1 MRHLLG
7 ALFGL
12 VLVSAPVMAQSSPLA
27 ARYDPDIPSAQT
39 ALGHEFGAEI
49 TPPEQAIDYLRAL
62 EAAAPDRV
70 RVVDYATSWEGR
82 PLAYAIIAN
91 ADTMARL
98 DTIQADIQRLAD
110 PRGLAADARER
121 LIASTPA
128 VVWLSYGVHGD
139 EISSTDAGLRTAYHL
154 LASRNDVGVD
164 RILDQ
169 TIVIIDPTQNPDGRA
184 RFLNSF
190 TAARGLQPD
199 ENRFTAE
206 HDQPWPGGRPNHY
219 LFDMNRDWF
228 AMTQPETRGRVAA
241 MLEWRPMVVVD
252 AHEMGGDSSY
262 FFAPSAE
269 PFNPHVVQSQRDAQ
283 DLIGRNHARWFDR
296 LGYDYFTREVFDA
309 FYPGY
314 GDMWP
319 TLQGAVAMTYEQ
331 ASARGLVWR
340 RRDGSLLSYA
350 DAVEHHY
357 VASLSTAE
365 VVAANRERFVRD
377 FTEFRASAA
386 NDTTGPQS
394 VLLDLGSNR
403 WGAERLARSLVA
415 QGIEVGRIDGPVSAC
430 GARFEDGAFEVR
442 FNQPA
447 GRLARTL
454 LEDTTELPADFMRE
468 QESRR
473 ARGLGAELYDVTAW
487 SLPLMH
493 NVRSVTCSRPAGL
506 TSEAVAAD
514 DAIASTGSNAGAA
527 WGYAIA
533 WEDAGQA
540 RLVAALVAAGVPARS
555 SDVAFRIGERS
566 FPRGSVVVPR
576 HGAPANL
583 DSLIARFAGEIGA
596 RYVGLESSWV
606 DEGPNPGSEN
616 FMDVPAPRIAMLWD
630 DGTDSTSAGATRYV
644 LEQRYGIPV
653 SVIRTGSLGRAD
665 LSLFDVV
672 ILPEQGRTGY
682 STVLGSSGSAQL
694 TRFVRAG
701 GVLVGLGDATR
712 WMADPEVALVP
723 ARRERAA
730 DTARPAAAPDQAVV
744 DAVVLASADELDA
757 VQAEQGAM
765 PAYSPGALL
774 HVEAN
779 PDAWMSAGYSRG
791 AAVLVTGSDIYAPIS
806 RDEADTAMRF
816 AGPDDVVAGG
826 YMWAESVSQIAY
838 KPFLISN
845 SMGSGQVIAFTQA
858 PTTRAYLDGLDLL
871 LLNAVLLGPAH
882 SRGMRQGR

>member
-1 MRHLLG
+1 MKHLFN
-7 ALFGL
+7 ALLFL
-12 VLVSAPVMAQSSPLA
+12 VLASTPALAQPSPLN
-27 ARYDPDIPSAQT
+27 ARYDPDTPTAQT
-39 ALGHEFGAEI
+39 VLGHEFGAEI
-49 TPPEQAIDYLRAL
+49 TPPDQAIAYLRAL
-62 EAAAPDRV
+62 QAAAPDRI

-82 PLAYAIIAN
+82 QLAYAIIAKPQ
-91 ADTMARL
+91 TMARL
-98 DTIQADIQRLAD
+98 DEVQADLQRLAD
-110 PRGLAADARER
+110 PRGLSAEARDR

-154 LASRNDVGVD
+154 LASRNDASVD
-164 RILDQ
+164 QILDQ

-206 HDQPWPGGRPNHY
+206 HDQPWPGGRSNHY

-241 MLEWRPMVVVD
+241 MLQWRPMVVVD

-283 DLIGRNHARWFDR
+283 DLIGRNHGRWFDR
-296 LGYDYFTREVFDA
+296 FGYDYFTREIFDA

-340 RRDGSLLSYA
+340 RRDGSLLTYGEG
-350 DAVEHHY
+350 VEHHF

-365 VVAANRERFVRD
+365 VVAVNRERFVRD
-377 FTEFRASAA
+377 YVNFRASAA
-386 NDTTGPQS
+386 SDQSGPQA
-394 VLLDLGSNR
+394 VLLDLASNR
-403 WGAERLARSLVA
+403 WGTERLARSLVA
-415 QGIEVGRIDGPVSAC
+415 QGIEVSRVDGPVSAC
-430 GARFEDGAFEVR
+430 GTRFEAGAFEIR

-454 LEDTTELPADFMRE
+454 LEDTTALPRDFLAE

-473 ARGLGAELYDVTAW
+473 TRGLHAELYDVTAW

-493 NVRSVTCSRPAGL
+493 NVEAVTCARAPALNGHAL
-506 TSEAVAAD
+506 AAAD
-514 DAIASTGSNAGAA
+514 PIASTGSNAGAA

-533 WEDAGQA
+533 WDDAGQA
-540 RLVAALVAAGVPARS
+540 RLVAALAAAGVPARS
-555 SDVAFRIGERS
+555 SDVAFRIGETT

-583 DSLIARFAGEIGA
+583 DSLIARFGDEIGA
-596 RYVGLESSWV
+596 RFVGLASSWV
-606 DEGPNPGSEN
+606 DEGPNPGSGN
-616 FMDVPAPRIAMLWD
+616 FVPVRAPRIAMLWD
-630 DGTDSTSAGATRYV
+630 SGTDANSAGPTRYV
-644 LEQRYGIPV
+644 LEQRYGLPV
-653 SVIRTGSLGRAD
+653 SVIRAANLGRAD

-672 ILPEQGRTGY
+672 ILPEQGGGGY
-682 STVLGSSGSAQL
+682 STVLGESGSAQL

-712 WMADPEVALVP
+712 WLADPAVGLVP

-730 DTARPAAAPDQAVV
+730 DTARAAAQDQAVV
-744 DAVVLASADELDA
+744 DAVVLASADELQV
-757 VQAEQGAM
+757 VQDEPGAM
-765 PAYSPGALL
+765 PDYSPGALL
-774 HVEAN
+774 RVEAN
-779 PDAWMSAGYSRG
+779 PDTWMSAGYSGG
-791 AAVLVTGSDIYAPIS
+791 ASVLVTGSDIYAPIS
-806 RDEADTAMRF
+806 RDAADTAMRF
-816 AGPDDVVAGG
+816 AGPDTLVAGG
-826 YMWAESVSQIAY
+826 YIWAESAAQIAY
-838 KPFLISN
+838 KPFVISN
-845 SMGSGQVIAFTQA
+845 SMGAGQVIAFTQS
-858 PTTRAYLDGLDLL
+858 PTTRAYLEGLDLL

-882 SRGMRQGR
+882 SRGMR